1 MTIDTGVGVDIREV
15 EGIDELD
22 AVESLFSTIWSTGPE
37 RPPLNREVLRAF
49 AHAGCYVAAAYEGGA
64 MVAASA
70 GFLGGGGADELHL
83 HSHITGVLPAAQGR
97 HVGMAL
103 KLHQRAWCLERG
115 IEVVTWTFD
124 PLVRRNA
131 WFNLHR
137 LGADVVELVPDFYGA
152 MTDGINVGSASDRFV
167 ARWSLPA
174 ATSRAAIVPGDGD
187 VLVPVEPSSRQAL
200 RDAYTSGLHVVGM
213 TAGGAEYVLR
223 P

>member
-1 MTIDTGVGVDIREV
+1 MAVITTLDIRAV
-15 EGIDELD
+15 EAIDELD
-22 AVESLFSTIWSTGPE
+22 AVEVLFSTIWSTGPE
-37 RPPLNREVLRAF
+37 RPPINREVLRAF
-49 AHAGCYVAAAYEGGA
+49 AHSGCYVAAAFEGDA

-70 GFLGGGGADELHL
+70 GFLGRSGDDELHL

-97 HVGMAL
+97 HVGLAL

-131 WFNLHR
+131 WFNLHL

-152 MTDGINVGSASDRFV
+152 MTDGINAGSASDRFV
-167 ARWSLPA
+167 ARWSLRTA
-174 ATSRAAIVPGDGD
+174 ASRPAIVAGDGD
-187 VLVPVEPSSRQAL
+187 VVVPVEPSSRRAV
-200 RDAYTSGLHVVGM
+200 RDAYASGLHVVGM
-213 TAGGAEYVLR
+213 TTAGAEYVLR